1 MINKFSNIVYVVKRG
16 EKMRDALKD
25 MFSKTVL
32 FKYHLPTEDIKKT
45 NLSTQH
51 DQCFN
56 VSSNKDLSELIYN
69 GIAEYAIGE
78 KHVDIEKLDLCQRK
92 AIKARLKYDEDAT
105 DEIKLK
111 YGFFGEVVLDL
122 ILQFQYS
129 SNVLLAKGYFY
140 NPLEDAEPKGYD
152 AYQFYYSKENGLS
165 LLLGE
170 VKFHA
175 SYKSAIVD
183 VLKKLK
189 NSTSVS
195 YFNKNILALIN
206 EKGNFDSCP
215 AEISSIIDKWEINPG
230 INFYDEVKNNN
241 INLCYPILLLYN
253 QTKENY
259 DETIK
264 ATIDYINAKLS
275 EFTINPELDIDFLF
289 LLIPVNSSKIVKED
303 VIKWISHN
311 KPLM

>member
-1 MINKFSNIVYVVKRG
+1 MNG
-16 EKMRDALKD
+16 
-25 MFSKTVL
+25 
-32 FKYHLPTEDIKKT
+32 KKP
-45 NLSTQH
+45 
-51 DQCFN
+51 
-56 VSSNKDLSELIYN
+56 SSNS
-69 GIAEYAIGE
+69 
-78 KHVDIEKLDLCQRK
+78 
-92 AIKARLKYDEDAT
+92 
-105 DEIKLK
+105 
-111 YGFFGEVVLDL
+111 
-122 ILQFQYS
+122 
-129 SNVLLAKGYFY
+129 
-140 NPLEDAEPKGYD
+140 
-152 AYQFYYSKENGLS
+152 YSKENGLS

-253 QTKENY
+253 QTKEKMFVTKGN
-259 DETIK
+259 EWQIAFK
-264 ATIDYINAKLS
+264 NERL
-275 EFTINPELDIDFLF
+275 
-289 LLIPVNSSKIVKED
+289 
-303 VIKWISHN
+303 
-311 KPLM
+311 